1 VGARPQEERDA
12 FCTNRRAVMTATERT
27 FWYRRRWGLWA
38 IGVSV
43 AGVTLLAGYVI
54 QHLGG
59 GAWGG
64 VISVFGVTVLSWAVP
79 TAIARDARPPRP
91 AELWPNEKVRWSG
104 GAWRTQGRGYYWEY
118 ESHRNEW
125 HRRDK
130 ISVWTD
136 PQHQLLREQNRL
148 LEDQNRL
155 LAGLPPLPREE
166 VPSVIRDT
174 GFGDD
179 AR

>member
-1 VGARPQEERDA
+1 MTQRRPK
-12 FCTNRRAVMTATERT
+12 
-27 FWYRRRWGLWA
+27 FWYHRSWGLWA

-54 QHLGG
+54 QYLGG
-59 GAWGG
+59 GAWGAL
-64 VISVFGVTVLSWAVP
+64 ISFFGVTVLSWAVP

-91 AELWPNEKVRWSG
+91 ARAWPNEKVWWGR
-104 GAWRTQGRGYYWEY
+104 GAWQTRGCGYYWEY
-118 ESHRNEW
+118 EPRRNEW
-125 HRRDK
+125 HRQNK
-130 ISVWTD
+130 IPLMGDTRSATWALR
-136 PQHQLLREQNRL
+136 QQELLREQNRL

-166 VPSVIRDT
+166 VPSVIRGT
-174 GFGDD
+174 RSGGD